1 MMHSSV
7 ARKPAPVFRDSQ
19 TSWPALKGPPIT
31 IQKVIAFQKILD
43 DSSAEIDEGTTQS
56 LPSPTVHIVDYDPH
70 LRHTLSRLLR
80 SYDYRVQSYADSTQF
95 LRQDISSGP
104 ACLVLDLDLPEISG
118 LVLQRILSRKHGSL
132 SVIFV
137 SSQADIKTSV
147 RAMKAGAID
156 FLMKPVSDSEL
167 LSAIETGLAISEKA
181 FAKQKEL
188 EKDQTAFIGL
198 SPREQD
204 VCLRIAHGL
213 LNKQIAFELGTSEKT
228 IKAQR
233 SNVMKKLGADSLPD
247 VVRLVERLR
256 TSNAI
261 PTISARPPFRRPAVI
276 SRATALF
283 SC

>member
-1 MMHSSV
+1 VIHSSV
-7 ARKPAPVFRDSQ
+7 ARKLELRDSQ
-19 TSWPALKGPPIT
+19 KSWPALKGPPIT
-31 IQKVIAFQKILD
+31 TQKVIALQPILDD
-43 DSSAEIDEGTTQS
+43 DSSAQTDERAKQN
-56 LPSPTVHIVDYDPH
+56 LLSPTIHIIDDDPG
-70 LRHTLSRLLR
+70 LRNALSRLLR
-80 SYDYRVQSYADSTQF
+80 SYDYRVQSYTDSAQF

-104 ACLVLDLDLPEISG
+104 ACLVLDPDLPEMSG
-118 LVLQRILSRKHGSL
+118 LVLQKILSREHVSL

-137 SSQADIKTSV
+137 SRQADIRTSV
-147 RAMKAGAID
+147 RAMKVGAID
-156 FLMKPVSDSEL
+156 FLVKPISDKEL
-167 LSAIETGLAISEKA
+167 LSAIETGLSISERA

-204 VCLRIAHGL
+204 VCLRIAQGL

-233 SNVMKKLGADSLPD
+233 SKVMEKLGAGSLPD

-256 TSNAI
+256 IANAI
-261 PTISARPPFRRPAVI
+261 PTTSAHPPFRRASTPKHFA
-276 SRATALF
+276 RF